1 MSSPQKAFNILQK
14 HLDLHEMIELT
25 ALISH
30 HLEVESQK
38 LMIESMYATNKK
50 VERIE
55 SDE

>member
-1 MSSPQKAFNILQK
+1 MMSSPQKAFNILQK

-38 LMIESMYATNKK
+38 LMIYAVELTNNSNEEEET
-50 VERIE
+50 V
-55 SDE
+55 

>member
-1 MSSPQKAFNILQK
+1 MSKAQKAFNILQK

-38 LMIESMYATNKK
+38 LMIESIDLANQSNKDK
-50 VERIE
+50 
-55 SDE
+55 SL

>member
-1 MSSPQKAFNILQK
+1 MSKAQKAFNILQK

-30 HLEVESQK
+30 YLEVESQK

-50 VERIE
+50 VER
-55 SDE
+55 

>member
-1 MSSPQKAFNILQK
+1 MSKPQKAFNILQK

-50 VERIE
+50 VGR
-55 SDE
+55 

>member
-38 LMIESMYATNKK
+38 LMIYAVELTNNSNEEEET
-50 VERIE
+50 V
-55 SDE
+55 